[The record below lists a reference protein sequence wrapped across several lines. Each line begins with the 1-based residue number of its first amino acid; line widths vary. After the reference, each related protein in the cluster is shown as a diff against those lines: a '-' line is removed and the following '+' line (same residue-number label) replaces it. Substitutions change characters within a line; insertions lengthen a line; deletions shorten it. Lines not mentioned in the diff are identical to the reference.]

1 MDPIKNKIDVQD
13 SLINKFK
20 KFTDDYSDELLD
32 KIFEYI
38 DKFARSKGFLVLEA
52 ESGFLLAEFA
62 KKLVEDFKE
71 SKYIGELGS
80 LLGSFD
86 ELEVANKNLLGLLN
100 PEFDF
105 DALNFS
111 KEKKVVIGELT
122 ESLLRPE
129 SFKVNISNEVRKILA
144 RNVLQGGSIKNLKKE
159 LTNVVS
165 KSNTDGGILGRY
177 VGQITTDAVLQYGGI
192 INDKVAKIGVFNAFG
207 YTGSLIETS
216 RIQCQRW
223 KNDKKGVLLFD
234 QKESPYG
241 YLPDEIKWANANGTG
256 YGRKGSTSY
265 IELTKDNF
273 ARYRGG
279 YNCRHEALPFQ
290 WNDRNRKYYEKLN
303 TEFEKLKT

>member
-32 KIFEYI
+32 KIFEYT

-62 KKLVEDFKE
+62 KKLVEDFKD
-71 SKYIGELGS
+71 SKYIGQIGS

-111 KEKKVVIGELT
+111 KEKKLVIGELT

-144 RNVLQGGSIKNLKKE
+144 RNVLQGASIKNLKQE

-165 KSNTDGGILGRY
+165 KSSADGGILGRY
-177 VGQITTDAVLQYGGI
+177 TTQITTDAVLQYGGI
-192 INDKVAKIGVFNAFG
+192 INDKVAKIGNFNAFG

-223 KNDKKGVLLFD
+223 ITDKKGVLLFD
-234 QKESPYG
+234 KKEAPNG
-241 YLPDEIKWANANGTG
+241 YLPDEIKWAKANGTG
-256 YGRKGSTSY
+256 YGKKDSPYYLDLRV
-265 IELTKDNF
+265 DNF
-273 ARYRGG
+273 AQIRGG
-279 YNCRHEALPFQ
+279 RNCRHEALPFK
-290 WNDRNRKYYEKLN
+290 WDDKTAKYYEKLRAK
-303 TEFEKLKT
+303 F